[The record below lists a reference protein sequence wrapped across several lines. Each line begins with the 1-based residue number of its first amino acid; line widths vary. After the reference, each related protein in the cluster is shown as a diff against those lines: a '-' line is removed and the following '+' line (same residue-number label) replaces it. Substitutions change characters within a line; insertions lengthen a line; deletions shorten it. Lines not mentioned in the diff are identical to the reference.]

1 MELESGQS
9 CGNPRH
15 HVASAFDPSPNIP
28 AAAQPAPTTQKPRL
42 IRRSASSRQR
52 IILRLSQAM
61 WGVCNAYRSTRMPR
75 PQHFSTASW
84 CSGNKLSIAR
94 NRALNQVL
102 VLSNELNT
110 SAVRRRHVP
119 QRLPLLGRGAD
130 PDPVNQRRVMAGLSE
145 QFDLSSTN
153 GGTVSPISEPGP
165 FVLLITGLSGLP
177 WCGIGV
183 RDRAGVP
190 AEALGARLRRAG
202 WGDACPERW
211 YRNHAQGQ

>member
-1 MELESGQS
+1 
-9 CGNPRH
+9 
-15 HVASAFDPSPNIP
+15 
-28 AAAQPAPTTQKPRL
+28 
-42 IRRSASSRQR
+42 
-52 IILRLSQAM
+52 
-61 WGVCNAYRSTRMPR
+61 MPR
-75 PQHFSTASW
+75 PQHSSTASW

-165 FVLLITGLSGLP
+165 FVLLITGLSALP

-190 AEALGARLRRAG
+190 AEALGARLRRWGVRLSRALVPPSCAG
-202 WGDACPERW
+202 AMTAGGEAGLRAKG
-211 YRNHAQGQ
+211 RGAHARASFTSAQSLRVPAPPGRRRPPRSRSRSHTRPAPWEHR